1 MTLNCQQRSWIRQHH
16 VHREHESRTLLFTFR
31 EDIDYSAIALDNLF
45 ADGQTESND
54 PIRTIELQLLL
65 FIWILSFRP
74 TEKLIKFLDVIL
86 VDSFAFV
93 NDVNA
98 QHFPVTIERCFDL
111 NLVARRKFHRV
122 FDQVDKHL
130 FQMRIV
136 SNKLVGQLRLY
147 LLMDEGRILQFGL
160 WGEDAKHE
168 VEYIPRREFFLL
180 WYELALLDLL
190 HIENVC
196 DEAEQEVDSSD
207 D

>member
-1 MTLNCQQRSWIRQHH
+1 
-16 VHREHESRTLLFTFR
+16 
-31 EDIDYSAIALDNLF
+31 
-45 ADGQTESND
+45 
-54 PIRTIELQLLL
+54 
-65 FIWILSFRP
+65 
-74 TEKLIKFLDVIL
+74 
-86 VDSFAFV
+86 
-93 NDVNA
+93 
-98 QHFPVTIERCFDL
+98 
-111 NLVARRKFHRV
+111 
-122 FDQVDKHL
+122 
-130 FQMRIV
+130 MRIV